1 MTKSLPKNKKGFSL
15 IEIIISISILAIIS
29 SSVFV
34 WFISYQRQTELDSA
48 SKIIIGALRDAQ
60 SRSTS
65 GKDNRKWGIFFDDSN
80 NKFILFKDE
89 GSGYATATAKEENYL
104 SQFIKIDESSLA
116 EGCNEIIF
124 INSKGNT
131 AKNCVIKIV
140 DPSNANNFRNISITS
155 LGLISN

>member
-1 MTKSLPKNKKGFSL
+1 MAKLLYKNRKGFSL

-29 SSVFV
+29 SSAFV
-34 WFISYQRQTELDSA
+34 WFVSYQRQTELDSV
-48 SKIIIGALRDAQ
+48 SKIIISVLRDAQ

-65 GKDNRKWGIFFDDSN
+65 GTDNKKWGVLFDNSN
-80 NKFILFKDE
+80 NKLILFRDE
-89 GSGYATATAKEENYL
+89 GFGYATATIKEENYL

-140 DPSNANNFRNISITS
+140 DLGNDNNFINISITS